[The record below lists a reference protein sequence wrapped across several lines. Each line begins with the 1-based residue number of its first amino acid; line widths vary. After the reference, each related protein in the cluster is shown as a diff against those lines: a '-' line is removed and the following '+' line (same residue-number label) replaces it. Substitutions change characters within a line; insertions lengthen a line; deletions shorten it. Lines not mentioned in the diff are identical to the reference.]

1 MGCVCQFEFFLAMYM
16 VFLKRW
22 YVSRCF
28 FHSLASFR
36 GRKPLCCDVLLVRV
50 GIGAALQVLSMVIE
64 IFSTML
70 SNAIHASCHMSQVR
84 WLWFSSKLVRSFIC
98 MEFASKNSILN
109 CSKFSGGIGFSILV
123 KEIYAGGGGLA
134 MSMFWGM
141 CRVTG

>member
-1 MGCVCQFEFFLAMYM
+1 MGYVCQFEFFLAMYM

-36 GRKPLCCDVLLVRV
+36 GRKPPCCDVLLVRV

-70 SNAIHASCHMSQVR
+70 SNAIHASCHRSEVR

-98 MEFASKNSILN
+98 VEFASKNSILN
-109 CSKFSGGIGFSILV
+109 CSKFYGGIGFSILV
-123 KEIYAGGGGLA
+123 VEIYAGGGGLA